1 MKKTEAGREYIEFP
15 HGSQVISIGT
25 EYYET
30 SPDKVSQVPGEIM
43 LVNHDRWESGPACTT
58 TKGIHKGIGNLMNRR
73 SCRLATPDD
82 AGYLATQEEWRD
94 HFKIPKDIKA
104 KLFFWRFVAIFLF
117 IEFLLIT
124 LK

>member
-30 SPDKVSQVPGEIM
+30 SPDKVAQVPGDM
-43 LVNHDRWESGPACTT
+43 MFVNHDRWESGPA
-58 TKGIHKGIGNLMNRR
+58 GNHSIGVHAGLGTMMKRR

-117 IEFLLIT
+117 IEFLLIA